1 MPIFRGGW
9 NEFSVYEEFADKC
22 HSEIEI
28 AIKSWLDSRSAF
40 TPPENGCF
48 NVNRSLT
55 LMVALVAVASQWL
68 TLPIQA
74 AEPTP
79 ASRQSTRNV
88 ASREGKSSQPVGSGV
103 NRKASQQVA
112 APNANQSQNQVRQAS
127 ATSRRPSGSGV
138 AQANHIIS
146 IQKSDPV
153 LQPGEYI
160 VDEGAPMVEGAA
172 SCDSCGV
179 GSCDGST
186 CGSPART
193 NWGYDL
199 CNPGRGSKQLVL
211 CLPSHGWV
219 QMDYLMMWQRG
230 MNIPPLLTSQPN
242 ATTAPTLI
250 LGNEDIMDG
259 RLNGGRL
266 RFGWWFANNPNL
278 SIEGEYLGI
287 GKSEYAF
294 ERAAVGTPILA
305 RPFFNTQTG
314 NEDAELI
321 SNTGLSGRFNV
332 TGTSQFD
339 GAAVRFKRLL
349 CCSSG
354 CGCSP
359 VNCGPVPTQSR
370 IDATLGWRFFQLKEG
385 LSITETLLET
395 GPNRSYLINDSFETR
410 NQFNGVEL
418 GVQWQGRRGYWS
430 CDSLM
435 RLSLGNNLQT
445 VEIDGSTLINN
456 QTPAGPAGGFLAQRS
471 NIGTYTA
478 ETFAVVPELGINLGY
493 QLTPRWR
500 ANAGYNFIYWSSVAR
515 PGDQIDTDLNPNQ
528 IPPATV
534 GTSIINRPSFTLT
547 QSDYWIQGVNLG
559 LEYHW

>member
-1 MPIFRGGW
+1 MR
-9 NEFSVYEEFADKC
+9 
-22 HSEIEI
+22 
-28 AIKSWLDSRSAF
+28 
-40 TPPENGCF
+40 
-48 NVNRSLT
+48 
-55 LMVALVAVASQWL
+55 
-68 TLPIQA
+68 
-74 AEPTP
+74 
-79 ASRQSTRNV
+79 
-88 ASREGKSSQPVGSGV
+88 
-103 NRKASQQVA
+103 
-112 APNANQSQNQVRQAS
+112 
-127 ATSRRPSGSGV
+127 
-138 AQANHIIS
+138 
-146 IQKSDPV
+146 
-153 LQPGEYI
+153 
-160 VDEGAPMVEGAA
+160 
-172 SCDSCGV
+172 
-179 GSCDGST
+179 
-186 CGSPART
+186 
-193 NWGYDL
+193 
-199 CNPGRGSKQLVL
+199 
-211 CLPSHGWV
+211 
-219 QMDYLMMWQRG
+219 QRG

-242 ATTAPTLI
+242 ATAAPSLI

-287 GKSEYAF
+287 GKSEFAF

-349 CCSSG
+349 CCSSD
-354 CGCSP
+354 CGFSP
-359 VNCGPVPTQSR
+359 ISCDPVPTQSR

-385 LSITETLLET
+385 LNISESLLET
-395 GPNRSYLINDSFETR
+395 GPNRGYLINDSFETR

-478 ETFAVVPELGINLGY
+478 ETFAVVPELGVNLGY

-528 IPPATV
+528 IPPATT